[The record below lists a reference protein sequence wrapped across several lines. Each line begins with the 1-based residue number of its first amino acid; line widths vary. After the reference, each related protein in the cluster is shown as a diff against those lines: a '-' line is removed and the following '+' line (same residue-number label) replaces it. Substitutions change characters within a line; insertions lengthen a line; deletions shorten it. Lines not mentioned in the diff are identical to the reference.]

1 MPLAI
6 HPVQGPI
13 QARVTIPGSRTITHR
28 AILLAALADG
38 VSEITGMQ
46 MGANTQTLIK
56 ALHQLGI
63 VVQVDKKSH
72 SCIIAGGDGQFPKK
86 QATLWCGNAK
96 AITQFLIAAC
106 APTAGVYYFDGNTR
120 LHTLS
125 IAPLLN
131 ILSRQGAQ
139 IIPNKTRQLPFTLVG
154 SDSLEGGDIMLD
166 GPTYSQLISALLM
179 IAPFARSPFNF
190 NHIEPY
196 SQPAIDLTC
205 DMMAEFGVQVHRR
218 HHGQFTIPVPQRY
231 QAHDYMIEPDLSVA
245 AYFFAAAALTQ
256 GDVTTQPFKRFSAKQ
271 KDIFVLSILEKMGC
285 RLFETHTGFSLKGP
299 EVLEGTEFN
308 IEDCPNSFLCIAA
321 LAPFAHS
328 PVTLHGINKAGQ
340 VTIKRLHLF
349 KTILTAMNVNVEAGD
364 DYLTIFPGA
373 PKGGLI
379 DTQNDAH
386 IAMATALIGLKCRGI
401 VLDDTQCVTK
411 RYADFFNQW
420 NTLSEASHAHV

>member
-6 HPVQGPI
+6 HPVQRPVK
-13 QARVTIPGSRTITHR
+13 AHVTIPGSRAITHR
-28 AILLAALADG
+28 ALLLAALADG
-38 VSEITGMQ
+38 VSEMTGMQ

-63 VVQVDKKSH
+63 VVQVDKRAH
-72 SCIIAGGDGQFPKK
+72 SCIVAGGDGQFPKK

-106 APTAGVYYFDGNTR
+106 APTPGVYYFDGNAR
-120 LHTLS
+120 LHALS
-125 IAPLLN
+125 LSPLLN

-139 IIPNKTRQLPFTLVG
+139 IIPAETRQLPFTLAG
-154 SDSLEGGDIMLD
+154 SDTLEGGDIMLD

-179 IAPFARSPFNF
+179 IAPFARSPFHF
-190 NHIEPY
+190 NHIQPY

-205 DMMAEFGVQVHRR
+205 DMMAEFGVQVHRI
-218 HHGQFTIPVPQRY
+218 HQGQFTVPVPQRY
-231 QAHDYMIEPDLSVA
+231 QAHDYVIEPDLAIA

-256 GDVTTQPFKRFSAKQ
+256 GEVTTRPFKRFAAKQ

-285 RLFETHTGFSLKGP
+285 RLFETHTGFSVKGP
-299 EVLEGTEFN
+299 ATLIGTEFN
-308 IEDCPNSFLCIAA
+308 IEDCPNTFLSIAA
-321 LAPFAHS
+321 LAPFAQS
-328 PVTLHGINKAGQ
+328 PITLRGINKAGQ
-340 VTIKRLHLF
+340 ATIKRLHLF
-349 KTILTAMNVNVEAGD
+349 KAILAAMNVNIEAGN
-364 DYLTIFPGA
+364 DYLTIFPGM

-386 IAMATALIGLKCRGI
+386 IAMATALMGLKCRGI
-401 VLDDTQCVTK
+401 LLDDTQCVTK

-420 NTLSEASHAHV
+420 NKLSEPSNIHA